1 MTPIHP
7 GSFTMPFRCTSRR
20 FAAPASALLALLL
33 AAPASL
39 AFDESPETTNADLEV
54 PLHDGLGVVHYPIS
68 GASELGQKYFDQ
80 GLRLVYAFW
89 MAEARR
95 SFDESA
101 RIDDSPMAHWGRAL
115 AWGPY
120 LNNGSPAESDLETAW
135 EAISRARELS
145 GAATAKERDMI
156 EALATRYAEDP
167 AAERAPL
174 DQAWFEAA
182 RELAGKYPDDVDI
195 QVLAAAAW
203 MNTTRW
209 NYWDKAGKPL
219 GEGTEWLVAQIEKAL
234 AMDPKHPGAI
244 HYYIHGVE
252 ASDNLDRAVPY
263 ARELPRTMPGAA
275 HLVHMG
281 SHILV
286 QTGNYDEAAD
296 FNLDAAAVDELY
308 MGMPDQE
315 GRYPVRSY
323 QHNVHFAWSAAQF
336 EGRSAV
342 AIQQAYKLR
351 DKVLVQ
357 TPPNRIES
365 SSYSQLF
372 LSIPLLAEARFGR
385 WEVIRSQPMP
395 RAEYMFETAIWHYVQ
410 GLAASATGDPE
421 GAREHLV
428 RVEAISADEALP
440 SMGRVSSKDMLRLAA
455 KALEADI
462 VARHD
467 DPAKAVP
474 LYEEAINIQD
484 NLAYTEPPPWYMPMR
499 QALGAVLLEAG
510 KADHAEVAFREDL
523 SDWPE
528 NGWSLFGLLESLRAQ
543 GKMAEAERVQRRFL
557 RAWARADVVLTSP
570 RF

>member
-1 MTPIHP
+1 MT
-7 GSFTMPFRCTSRR
+7 FRRPVPVI
-20 FAAPASALLALLL
+20 FATVSALLLVFGAGV
-33 AAPASL
+33 AA
-39 AFDESPETTNADLEV
+39 DENPETNADLTV
-54 PLHDGLGVVHYPIS
+54 PLHDGLGVVHYSIS
-68 GASELGQKYFDQ
+68 GASERGQAYFDQ

-89 MAEARR
+89 MSEARR

-101 RIDDSPMAHWGRAL
+101 RLDDSAMAHWGRAL
-115 AWGPY
+115 AYGPY
-120 LNNGSPAESDLETAW
+120 LNNGSPDEDDLETAW

-145 GAATAKERDMI
+145 GDATEKERAMI
-156 EALATRYAEDP
+156 EALATRYSEDP

-174 DQAWFEAA
+174 DEAYHEAA
-182 RELAGKYPDDVDI
+182 RALAERYPDDIEI
-195 QVLAAAAW
+195 QVLAAASW

-209 NYWDKAGKPL
+209 NYWDDAGKPL
-219 GEGTEWLVAQIEKAL
+219 GEGTDWLVAQLERAL
-234 AMDPKHPGAI
+234 DMDPKHPGAI

-252 ASDNLDRAVPY
+252 ASDDLHRAVPY

-281 SHILV
+281 SHILI

-315 GRYPVRSY
+315 GRYPVGSY

-351 DKVLVQ
+351 DKVRVQ
-357 TPPNRIES
+357 TSPNRLEQS
-365 SSYSQLF
+365 SRPQLF
-372 LSIPLLAEARFGR
+372 LAVPLLAQARFGR
-385 WEVIRSQPMP
+385 WDDIMNEPQP
-395 RAEYMFETAIWHYVQ
+395 RAEYMFETAMWHYVR
-410 GLAASATGDPE
+410 GLAHSATGDPDA
-421 GAREHLV
+421 AREHHSQV
-428 RVEAISADEALP
+428 AAIAADENLP
-440 SMGRVSSKDMLRLAA
+440 GMGRVSASDMVRLAA
-455 KALEADI
+455 TALDADI
-462 VARHD
+462 VARHE

-474 LYEEAINIQD
+474 LLEEAIHIQD

-499 QALGAVLLEAG
+499 QTLGAVLLEAG
-510 KADHAEVAFREDL
+510 EADHAEVAFREDL
-523 SDWPE
+523 RDWPD

-543 GKMAEAERVQRRFL
+543 GKTEEAERVQRRFL

>member
-1 MTPIHP
+1 MTVRLPRSP
-7 GSFTMPFRCTSRR
+7 
-20 FAAPASALLALLL
+20 FAAALLALLL
-33 AAPASL
+33 AVPAGF
-39 AFDESPETTNADLEV
+39 AAEENRETTADLEV

-68 GASELGQKYFDQ
+68 GASELGQAYFDQ

-89 MAEARR
+89 FSEARR

-101 RIDDSPMAHWGRAL
+101 RLDDSPMAHWGRAL
-115 AWGPY
+115 AYGPY
-120 LNNGSPAESDLETAW
+120 LNNGSPAEDDLETAW

-145 GAATAKERDMI
+145 GSANERERDLI

-174 DQAWFEAA
+174 DQAWHEAA
-182 RELAGKYPDDVDI
+182 RPLADKYPDDVDI
-195 QVLAAAAW
+195 QVLAAASW

-209 NYWDKAGKPL
+209 NYWDKVGKPL
-219 GEGTEWLVAQIEKAL
+219 GEGTEWLVAQLEKAL

-252 ASDNLDRAVPY
+252 ASDDLARAVPY

-315 GRYPVRSY
+315 GRYPVGSY

-357 TPPNRIES
+357 TPPNRIQDS
-365 SSYSQLF
+365 SRSQLF
-372 LSIPLLAEARFGR
+372 LSVPFFAEARFGR
-385 WEVIRSQPMP
+385 WDAIRSQPKP
-395 RAEYMFETAIWHYVQ
+395 RTEHLFETAIWHYVQ
-410 GLAASATGDPE
+410 GLAASATGNPGE
-421 GAREHLV
+421 AKEHQAE
-428 RVEAISADEALP
+428 VEAIAGDEALP
-440 SMGRVSSKDMLRLAA
+440 SMGRVSAKDMLRLAA
-455 KALEADI
+455 KSLEADI
-462 VARHD
+462 TSRHG
-467 DPAKAVP
+467 DPMKAVP
-474 LYEEAINIQD
+474 LLEEAIHIQD

-499 QALGAVLLEAG
+499 QALGSVLLEAG
-510 KADHAEVAFREDL
+510 EADHAEVAFREDL
-523 SDWPE
+523 RNWPE

-543 GKMAEAERVQRRFL
+543 GKTAEAERVQRRFL
-557 RAWARADVVLTSP
+557 RAWARADIVLTAP